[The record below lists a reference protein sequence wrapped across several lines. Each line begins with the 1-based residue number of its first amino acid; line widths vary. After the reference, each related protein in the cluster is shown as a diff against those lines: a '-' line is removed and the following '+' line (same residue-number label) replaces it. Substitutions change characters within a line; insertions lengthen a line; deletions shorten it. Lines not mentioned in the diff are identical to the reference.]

1 MNRRGD
7 AVLRLARPRQ
17 WTKNA
22 VVLAALLFAS
32 GDPAQ
37 TMEAGAVGW
46 ALGAALLFCL
56 LSSGVY
62 AINDARDVRQD
73 RRHPDKRNRPVAAGE
88 ISVAGA
94 LAWGAFWIVAGLAG
108 AVALDPKF
116 AAVAAAYVLLQL
128 AYTFL
133 LKRWVLVD
141 VFVIAFGF
149 VLRAMAGAVV
159 LHVRISP
166 WLLLCTLVLALF
178 LGLCK
183 RRSEKV
189 RAPEADA
196 DGPTRDALDRY
207 DRRLLDQLIAI
218 TGSATVICY
227 ALYTQWPDTVAKFG
241 TARLGLTLPFVL
253 FGCFRYLH
261 LVYREGRGEKP
272 EQILLT
278 DPPLLLTLGLYVAAL
293 LTVFATAPGH

>member
-1 MNRRGD
+1 MSRRAD
-7 AVLRLARPRQ
+7 SVLRLARPRQ

-22 VVLAALLFAS
+22 VVLAAWLFAG
-32 GDPAQ
+32 GDPSQALG
-37 TMEAGAVGW
+37 TGAGLR

-56 LSSGVY
+56 ISSGIY

-94 LAWGAFWIVAGLAG
+94 FAWGVFWLLAGLAG
-108 AVALDPKF
+108 AAALDLRL
-116 AAVAAAYVLLQL
+116 AAVSAAYVLLQM

-133 LKRWVLVD
+133 LKRWALVD

-178 LGLCK
+178 LALCK
-183 RRSEKV
+183 RRGEIG
-189 RAPEADA
+189 RDPEPGAE
-196 DGPTRDALDRY
+196 GPTRDALDRY
-207 DRRLLDQLIAI
+207 DPRLLDQMIAI

-241 TARLGLTLPFVL
+241 TVRLGLTIPFVL

-261 LVYREGRGEKP
+261 LVYRDGRGEKP
-272 EQILLT
+272 EQVLLT
-278 DPPLLLTLGLYVAAL
+278 DPPLLLTLGLYVATL
-293 LTVFATAPGH
+293 LAVFATAPGR

>member
-22 VVLAALLFAS
+22 VVLAALLFAF
-32 GDPAQ
+32 GDPTQALE
-37 TMEAGAVGW
+37 TGAGLR
-46 ALGAALLFCL
+46 ALMAALLFCL
-56 LSSGVY
+56 ISSGIY
-62 AINDARDVRQD
+62 AVNDARDVRPD

-88 ISVAGA
+88 VSVAGA
-94 LAWGAFWIVAGLAG
+94 LAWGAFWILSGLAG
-108 AVALDPKF
+108 AVALDPRF
-116 AAVAAAYVLLQL
+116 AAVAATYVLLQM

-133 LKRWVLVD
+133 LKRWALVD

-178 LGLCK
+178 LALCK
-183 RRSEKV
+183 RRSEKT
-189 RAPEADA
+189 RALEAA
-196 DGPTRDALDRY
+196 GEEPTRDTLDRY

-227 ALYTQWPDTVAKFG
+227 ALYTQWPDTVTKFG
-241 TARLGLTLPFVL
+241 TARLGLTIPFVL

-261 LVYREGRGEKP
+261 LVYRDGHGEKP
-272 EQILLT
+272 EQVLLT
-278 DPPLLLTLGLYVAAL
+278 DLPLLATLGLYVAAL
-293 LTVFATAPGH
+293 LAVFATAPGH